1 MGSLGVV
8 SSASPLAPLARVS
21 RARASRFSGG
31 PAPLAGSRSAS
42 RRRVVVRAAPG
53 PEPDDVQRTAREV
66 REAAREAAREVDE
79 LLHRFD
85 ELRDDV
91 DVTPDARS
99 NVVSAGSSSSTTTS
113 SSSSRALRG
122 TDPDNEGNV
131 ADENQPAYRER
142 WGGSDDEDDSVAA
155 ARAARV
161 AAAPSRARPPAPAP
175 APDPDPDAFA
185 ARYTD
190 EDIARMQID
199 GLTHAAV
206 FDEAAS
212 RIDREAAAAN
222 LRRLTPEFAALRHVG
237 EPGARPPRVALPSDP
252 ESKACICRYTYDRNE
267 LERAGEDYALEGYD
281 PAEVASLGDS
291 PVATLD
297 DILPATVRESC
308 RGANPGYS
316 RTVLLQA
323 FDWLSSK
330 TGDAGWWR
338 RLRAMAGD
346 LASVGITHAWLPP
359 PSQSAS
365 PEGYLPGKLFDL
377 DRSAYGDKRELIGLC
392 KALTDV
398 GITPVCD
405 VVINHRTADEI
416 GPEGVYNVYDDL
428 DPDGEPVSWGL
439 WAITCDDPT
448 FRGQGGPDSGENYG
462 PAPDLDH
469 ANPELRATLA
479 RWMAFLR
486 DEIGFGG
493 FRFDFVRGYAPEY
506 VEEYVRATFG
516 GGHVSKPPCAFNV
529 GENWVDMQWEGSTLS
544 YNQDGPRGK
553 LVDWI
558 GATHGV
564 CAAFDFPT
572 KGILQRAVEHT
583 EFWRL
588 ADPANRPPGLL
599 GWVPQRAVT
608 FTDNHDTGYPQN
620 HWPFPA
626 DRQALGYAYVLT
638 HPGVPCVFGPHL
650 WDAESHPEWDSG
662 GANLGE
668 VIRALLAARRR
679 ADVRAESPVRILL
692 AEADLYV
699 ARVASRL
706 TVKLGPR
713 FEMPPELLPR
723 EPEWTLAAC
732 GEDWAVWERPG
743 YVSDKAEEDTFT
755 AEEVAHLFADAET
768 RDVLVGGALESERD
782 PPSVGSFYAGF
793 RDEDEVRDEN
803 DENDEGT

>member
-1 MGSLGVV
+1 MGSFSVV
-8 SSASPLAPLARVS
+8 SSTSRVAPLARVS
-21 RARASRFSGG
+21 RARASRFSAGL
-31 PAPLAGSRSAS
+31 APFAGSRSAS

-79 LLHRFD
+79 LLRRYD

-91 DVTPDARS
+91 HLTPDARS
-99 NVVSAGSSSSTTTS
+99 NVVVAGSSSSVTS
-113 SSSSRALRG
+113 SSTTRALRG

-142 WGGSDDEDDSVAA
+142 WGGSDDEDDAVAA
-155 ARAARV
+155 AGG
-161 AAAPSRARPPAPAP
+161 APSRVRPPD
-175 APDPDPDAFA
+175 PDPDPDAFA

-190 EDIARMQID
+190 EDIARVQID

-212 RIDREAAAAN
+212 RIDRETAAAD
-222 LRRLTPEFAALRHVG
+222 LRRRDPEFASLRHVG
-237 EPGARPPRVALPSDP
+237 VPGARPPHVALPSDP
-252 ESKACICRYTYDRNE
+252 KSKACICRYAYDRDE
-267 LERAGEDYALEGYD
+267 LERAGEEYASEGVD
-281 PAEVASLGDS
+281 PAEASSLNREARD
-291 PVATLD
+291 ATLEEL
-297 DILPATVRESC
+297 LPATVRDSC

-323 FDWLSSK
+323 FDWTSSK

-346 LASVGITHAWLPP
+346 LASAGITHAWLPP

-365 PEGYLPGKLFDL
+365 PEGYLPGKLFNL
-377 DRSAYGDKRELIGLC
+377 DRSAYGDESELIALC
-392 KALTDV
+392 EALTDV
-398 GITPVCD
+398 GIVPVCD
-405 VVINHRTADEI
+405 VVINHRTADDV

-428 DPDGEPVSWGL
+428 DPDGEPVSWGS

-448 FRGQGGPDSGENYG
+448 FRGRGGPDSGENYG

-516 GGHVSKPPCAFNV
+516 GGHVSKPPTAFNV
-529 GENWVDMQWEGSTLS
+529 GENWVDMRWEGSTLS
-544 YNQDGPRGK
+544 YDQDGPRRT

-564 CAAFDFPT
+564 CAAFDFPA
-572 KGILQRAVEHT
+572 KGILQRAVQHT
-583 EFWRL
+583 EYWRL

-599 GWVPQRAVT
+599 GWVPERAVT

-620 HWPFPA
+620 HWPFPE

-638 HPGVPCVFGPHL
+638 HPGVPCVYGPHL
-650 WDAESHPEWDSG
+650 WDAANHPEWDSG
-662 GANLGE
+662 GANLGK

-679 ADVRAESPVRILL
+679 ADVRAESSVRILV

-699 ARVASRL
+699 ARVANRL
-706 TVKLGPR
+706 VVKLGPR
-713 FEMPPELLPR
+713 FETPPELLPR
-723 EPEWTLAAC
+723 EPEWTLTAC
-732 GEDWAVWERPG
+732 GEDWAVWERAEH
-743 YVSDKAEEDTFT
+743 VSDEAEEESRA
-755 AEEVAHLFADAET
+755 AEAAARLFADAEP
-768 RDVLVGGALESERD
+768 RDVLLGGALDGERD
-782 PPSVGSFYAGF
+782 PPSIGSFYAGF
-793 RDEDEVRDEN
+793 RDEDDARDEM
-803 DENDEGT
+803 DEDEEEDT